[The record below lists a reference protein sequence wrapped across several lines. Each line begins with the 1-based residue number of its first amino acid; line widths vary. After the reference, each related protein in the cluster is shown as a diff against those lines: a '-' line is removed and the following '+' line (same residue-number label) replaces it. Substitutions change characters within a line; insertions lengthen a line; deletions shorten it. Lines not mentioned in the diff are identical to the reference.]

1 MIILFVSIYILLSI
15 MLSCIFVFVNN
26 TNKTTYDS
34 QQRLYDVLFA
44 FCFPLTTICVLMEV
58 VLWFISVLRIPLPTY
73 VFLIPTYCFNFFNTR
88 IYLLS
93 EKIFPKDNK

>member
-1 MIILFVSIYILLSI
+1 MIMLCVSIYILFSLI
-15 MLSCIFVFVNN
+15 LSCIYVFVNDA
-26 TNKTTYDS
+26 NKTTYNN

-73 VFLIPTYCFNFFNTR
+73 VFLIPTYCFNYFNKR